1 MTSMLLVE
9 DPTLPACDRCKN
21 THRQPKEWAS
31 SGEVAGAG
39 VCVAR
44 NFDNADR
51 QEVTAGWLSS
61 VFNHEVRLL
70 RVSAFE
76 NTRCTP
82 AARACCVTS
91 SWAYKVSMAIVVLG
105 AMLEIRRAA
114 SSPFI
119 TGICKSRI
127 TTSGG
132 DLLTCSSAIWPF
144 SASPHMFHCVSCSI
158 NTRSMRRMMGLS
170 STIRMFKATQPR
182 PICLGGLLA
191 ETASEE
197 HGRQR
202 GKAPTLHIWF
212 YT

>member
-39 VCVAR
+39 VFVAR

-51 QEVTAGWLSS
+51 KEVTAGWLSS

-82 AARACCVTS
+82 SRPRLLCDFFLGIQGQHGHRSFRSNAGNKTGRFQSVHYGHLQIKDHHVWGRSLNVFECDLAVLCLATYVPLRVMLDKHPKHAADDG
-91 SWAYKVSMAIVVLG
+91 IVVDD
-105 AMLEIRRAA
+105 
-114 SSPFI
+114 
-119 TGICKSRI
+119 KN
-127 TTSGG
+127 
-132 DLLTCSSAIWPF
+132 
-144 SASPHMFHCVSCSI
+144 V
-158 NTRSMRRMMGLS
+158 
-170 STIRMFKATQPR
+170 
-182 PICLGGLLA
+182 
-191 ETASEE
+191 
-197 HGRQR
+197 
-202 GKAPTLHIWF
+202 
-212 YT
+212 